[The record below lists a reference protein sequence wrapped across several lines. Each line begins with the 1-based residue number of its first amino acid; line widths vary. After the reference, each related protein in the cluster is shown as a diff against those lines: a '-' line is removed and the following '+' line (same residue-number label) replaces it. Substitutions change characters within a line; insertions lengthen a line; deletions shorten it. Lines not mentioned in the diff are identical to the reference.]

1 MTTERSAMLA
11 PQNDATSRPYAVIGA
26 GDLVSHLQRSSN
38 DAGTLNYRFNLFR
51 MKQNAEVTHALRPE
65 DLRHVVKVCQVMA
78 FTIADDGWI
87 PLAVRRELFALA
99 DELDVVTQRW
109 STSDH
114 DE

>member
-1 MTTERSAMLA
+1 MLA

-26 GDLVSHLQRSSN
+26 GDLVSHLQRN
-38 DAGTLNYRFNLFR
+38 GDGAGTLNYRFNLFR

-65 DLRHVVKVCQVMA
+65 DLRRVVKVCQVMA

-87 PLAVRRELFALA
+87 SDAAARELFALA

-109 STSDH
+109 STSNH